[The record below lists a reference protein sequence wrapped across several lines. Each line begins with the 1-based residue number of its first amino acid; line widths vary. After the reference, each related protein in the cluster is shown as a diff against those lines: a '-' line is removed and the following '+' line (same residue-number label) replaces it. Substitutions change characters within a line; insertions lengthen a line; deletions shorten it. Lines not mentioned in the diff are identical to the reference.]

1 LDGDKVRIGTAA
13 TGQCVTWQNI
23 WTVPSAPGL
32 GTCGAGQDVFDVT
45 AGRLGVAGHC
55 LAPVS
60 RSGEIV
66 LEFLPCSAY
75 HEQHFALSGPLALG
89 LSALTLTNVD
99 SPELTLT
106 MLGGVPLPTQIF
118 DYHL

>member
-1 LDGDKVRIGTAA
+1 M
-13 TGQCVTWQNI
+13 TWPNL

-32 GTCGAGQDVFDVT
+32 GTCGGGQDVFDVT

-60 RSGEIV
+60 RNAEIV

-75 HEQHFALSGPLALG
+75 HEQHFALSGPIALG
-89 LSALTLTNVD
+89 SSSLTVTNVD
-99 SPELTLT
+99 PPELTLT
-106 MLGGVPLPTQIF
+106 TFQTPPLPTQIF